1 MSVDINKI
9 GVIGISYQE
18 LSTEKREIF
27 LQNKPEQIVK
37 EFYNLG
43 KIKGYVPIITCL
55 RVEFYIE
62 FENIDNFILLK
73 NNLNCD
79 ESFIKMGEECIRYLL
94 ELSCG
99 IHSIIKGEEQ
109 ILGQIK
115 KSYNDATL
123 NNSTSTFLNV
133 LFNKTI
139 EIGKKFRTESKICH
153 NSLSLE
159 GISLQFIKNYV
170 ENITQKK
177 IFILGVGELAQSI
190 LFLLKKLE
198 VEDITITNRT
208 HHKALELKNTFG
220 VKVVDF
226 HKKLEILPMADI
238 IISATSAP
246 HIVLHSDEV
255 LPILQDKQYFFLD
268 LAMPR
273 DIDKN
278 IQKNKNVSLFDL
290 DDIWSKYNS
299 NVENRNIIIENYYF
313 LIDKQIENLKK
324 WIKYSN
330 ERIFID
336 EK

>member
-9 GVIGISYQE
+9 GVIGISYKE
-18 LSTEKREIF
+18 FSTEKRESF
-27 LQNKPEQIVK
+27 LKNNPEQIVE
-37 EFYNLG
+37 EFYKSG
-43 KIKGYVPIITCL
+43 KIKGYVSIITCL
-55 RVEFYIE
+55 RIEFYVE
-62 FENIDNFILLK
+62 FENIDSFLLLK
-73 NNLNCD
+73 NILDCK
-79 ESFIKMGEECIRYLL
+79 ESFIKFGKECIKYLF

-115 KSYNDATL
+115 KSYNEAILKRVT
-123 NNSTSTFLNV
+123 TTFLNV
-133 LFNKTI
+133 IFNKTI
-139 EIGKKFRTESKICH
+139 ELGKKFRTESKICH

-208 HHKALELKNTFG
+208 HHKALELENAFG

-226 HKKLEILPMADI
+226 HKKLEILPSSDV

-255 LPILQDKQYFFLD
+255 LPVLQDKQYFFLD

-299 NVENRNIIIENYYF
+299 NVEDRNIIIEKYYF

-330 ERIFID
+330 ERNFIN